1 MKKLFVILGAAFAL
15 MANLGA
21 QTTISPGRAIEI
33 QIKGVP
39 QEEIVQ
45 INGTYPV
52 SDSGLINM
60 PHIGTVRAAGLSPIQ
75 LAQNIQ
81 NAYRSAQIYRNPTI
95 QVLASSDDTVTKH
108 FVTIG
113 GQVKRPGPVD
123 YMRGMTLYQALQAGG
138 GATEFG
144 SMYRVRLI
152 RAGKQREYDL
162 TQTQFKNI
170 PVQPSDTIEVPQKN
184 IIGR

>member
-1 MKKLFVILGAAFAL
+1 MRKLLAVFGLAFAL
-15 MANLGA
+15 VANLSA
-21 QTTISPGRAIEI
+21 QSSISPGRAIEI

-60 PHIGTVRAAGLSPIQ
+60 PHIGTIRAAGLSPIQ

-108 FVTIG
+108 FVTVG

-162 TQTQFKNI
+162 TDTQNKNI
-170 PVQPSDTIEVPQKN
+170 PVQPNDTIEVPQKN
-184 IIGR
+184 FIGR